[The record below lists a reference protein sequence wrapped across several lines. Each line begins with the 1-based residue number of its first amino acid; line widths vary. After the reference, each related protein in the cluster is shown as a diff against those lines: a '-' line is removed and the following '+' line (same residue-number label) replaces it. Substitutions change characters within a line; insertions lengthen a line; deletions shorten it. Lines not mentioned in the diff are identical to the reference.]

1 MNLRF
6 GLFLKKNKI
15 LYFKIKKEFFI
26 FRNVYSGDRVM
37 KEKKWLER
45 KVLMGLEFYGKIFGI
60 VGLGR
65 IGKEVVFRM

>member
-1 MNLRF
+1 M
-6 GLFLKKNKI
+6 
-15 LYFKIKKEFFI
+15 EFFI